1 MLWTLFVFAVGVYV
15 GVRFDDNLTA
25 FATNLKTKVIG

>member
-1 MLWTLFVFAVGVYV
+1 MLWTLFVLSVGIYI

-25 FATNLKTKVIG
+25 FATNLKTKIIG

>member
-1 MLWTLFVFAVGVYV
+1 MIWTLFVLGVGIYI
-15 GVRFDDNLTA
+15 GVRFDDALTA

>member
-1 MLWTLFVFAVGVYV
+1 MLWTVFVLGVGIYI

-25 FATNLKTKVIG
+25 FAQNLKTKVIG